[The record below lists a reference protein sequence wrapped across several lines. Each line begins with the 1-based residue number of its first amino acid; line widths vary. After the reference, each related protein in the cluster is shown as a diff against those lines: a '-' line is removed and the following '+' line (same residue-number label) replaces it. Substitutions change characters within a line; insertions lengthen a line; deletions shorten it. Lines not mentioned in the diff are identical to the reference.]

1 MAKSKFFLKEYFLVS
16 EPVVEYTEMVK
27 VTSSKMVADYLR
39 PFYGKL
45 INTKEQFIVLY
56 LNRQNLIE
64 GIERHSIGSM
74 FGTVCDVSIIAR
86 TALASLSSGVIL
98 SHNHPS
104 GNINPSEQDKAI
116 TKNIKNALDLF
127 NIKLMDHIILPGNG
141 NSNYYSFS
149 DNSNL

>member
-16 EPVVEYTEMVK
+16 EPIIEYTEMVK
-27 VTSSKMVADYLR
+27 VTSSKMAADYLR

-104 GNINPSEQDKAI
+104 GNINPSEQDRAI
-116 TKNIKNALDLF
+116 TENIKNALDLF
-127 NIKLMDHIILPGNG
+127 DIKLMDHIILPGNG
-141 NSNYYSFS
+141 NSEHYSFS
-149 DNSNL
+149 DNCNL

>member
-16 EPVVEYTEMVK
+16 EPVAEYTEMVK